1 MNQIKIYQVDAFAEK
16 VFTGNPAAV
25 CPLYDWLP
33 DEKMQLIAMENN
45 LAETA
50 FVNLNTHPYELRW
63 FTPTTEVDLC
73 GHATLATS
81 RVLFDEYLAK
91 DENEILFSSRSG
103 ILKSFKH
110 HDKIFLDFPISK
122 QKCSLPP
129 SLGLK
134 ITTSHSSVSARG
146 TLALTAIL
154 SLSALFFSKD

>member
-1 MNQIKIYQVDAFAEK
+1 
-16 VFTGNPAAV
+16 
-25 CPLYDWLP
+25 
-33 DEKMQLIAMENN
+33 MQLIAMENN

-50 FVNLNTHPYELRW
+50 FVNLNTYPYELRW

-110 HDKIFLDFPISK
+110 HDKIILDCEKAARREARRGLVASHDLAKGQIL
-122 QKCSLPP
+122 QKKDIEIKRPAH
-129 SLGLK
+129 GLEP
-134 ITTSHSSVSARG
+134 
-146 TLALTAIL
+146 
-154 SLSALFFSKD
+154 KDIDWVIGRVLKCNIQSDNFIQKEDLV